1 MGSDGSDVEGDVE
14 VPPSVGPEGIRD
26 AILVIW
32 GGGIGVVIGGIG
44 IGDDRDVAHEEI
56 YL

>member
-14 VPPSVGPEGIRD
+14 VPPSVGPEDIRD

-32 GGGIGVVIGGIG
+32 GGGIGMVIGGIG
-44 IGDDRDVAHEEI
+44 IGDNRDVAYEEI